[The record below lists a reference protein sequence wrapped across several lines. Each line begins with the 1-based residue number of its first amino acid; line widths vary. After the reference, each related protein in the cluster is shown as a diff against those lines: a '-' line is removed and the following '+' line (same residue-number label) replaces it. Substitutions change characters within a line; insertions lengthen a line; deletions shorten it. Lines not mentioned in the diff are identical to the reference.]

1 MTIFYG
7 TVKDLQIIQ
16 DNKRGYLDF
25 LVQNDG
31 KKIVQNLN
39 LDKAKRS
46 LDQNSLYWLYLGV
59 IANETG
65 HTEEELHR
73 IFKGLFLP
81 KKPVVLKG
89 KTYML
94 AGSTSELNKPQ
105 FSEYMMR
112 IAAETNVPIP
122 DTKLASD
129 VMAYPT
135 NTGGQPSF

>member
-1 MTIFYG
+1 MILYG
-7 TVKDLQIIQ
+7 TAKDLQWKP
-16 DNKRGYLDF
+16 DNQRNWLDF
-25 LVQNDG
+25 LVQNEG
-31 KKIVQNLN
+31 KKLVMNVN

-46 LDQNSLYWLYLGV
+46 LDQNSFYWLYLGV

-94 AGSTSELNKPQ
+94 AGSTSDLNKPQ

-112 IAAETNVPIP
+112 ICAETNVPIP
-122 DTKLASD
+122 ETKLASD
-129 VMAYPT
+129 ALAYPT
-135 NTGGQPSF
+135 ESNETKF

>member
-7 TVKDLQIIQ
+7 HSKELRFIP
-16 DNKRGYLDF
+16 DNTRGYLDF
-25 LVQNDG
+25 LVQNEG
-31 KKIVQNLN
+31 KKLVVNMG

-46 LDQNSLYWLYLGV
+46 LDANAYYWLYLGV
-59 IANETG
+59 IARETG

-94 AGSTSELNKPQ
+94 AGSTSDLNKPQ
-105 FSEYMMR
+105 FSEYLQK
-112 IAAETNVPIP
+112 ICAETNIP
-122 DTKLASD
+122 MPEQKLASD
-129 VMAYPT
+129 VIAYPT
-135 NTGGQPSF
+135 DSNQTLL

>member
-7 TVKDLQIIQ
+7 TFKDLQFRP
-16 DNKRGYLDF
+16 DNNRGWLDF
-25 LVQNDG
+25 AVNNEG
-31 KKIVQNLN
+31 KKIVINIG

-46 LDQNSLYWLYLGV
+46 LDQNSLYWVFLGV
-59 IANETG
+59 IARETG

-94 AGSTSELNKPQ
+94 AGSTSDLNKPQ

-112 IAAETNVPIP
+112 ISAETNVPIP
-122 DTKLASD
+122 EEKVASD
-129 VMAYPT
+129 AIEYPT
-135 NTGGQPSF
+135 DKHTPTF